1 MTQEMISFKV
11 LEFEYDHGKYDHP
24 CTTQKEYSNS

>member
-11 LEFEYDHGKYDHP
+11 LEFKYDHGFLSS